1 MVATPPYADG
11 QEITEG
17 KVYRRI
23 PAWATHFNYETQ
35 RPTIFAF
42 MPRPQDRGAVSVLLA
57 DRATQEEARR
67 NPQKRD
73 DDSNGLCKLDIARVR
88 EATGGAV
95 SFRYAPTKG
104 QLGHAH
110 VRIYG
115 CGDGLVAIIVAD
127 LAEGVIPPRSP
138 AM

>member
-1 MVATPPYADG
+1 MAALPDE

-42 MPRPQDRGAVSVLLA
+42 MPRPLDRGAVSLLLA
-57 DRATQEEARR
+57 DRVTQEEARR
-67 NPQKRD
+67 NPQKPND
-73 DDSNGLCKLDIARVR
+73 NSNGLCELDIAKVR
-88 EATGGAV
+88 KATGGAV

-104 QLGHAH
+104 QLGDAH
-110 VRIYG
+110 VRMYG
-115 CGDGLVAIIVAD
+115 CGDGLLAIIVANS
-127 LAEGVIPPRSP
+127 AEGVIPPGP
-138 AM
+138 LL